1 MQNAPSADMPIACR
15 PQPSL
20 LPAPAPAA
28 ALRCLFYLATIPF
41 TYTVLPLF
49 WG

>member
-20 LPAPAPAA
+20 LPAPAAS
-28 ALRCLFYLATIPF
+28 LRRLFYQATIPF

>member
-15 PQPSL
+15 PQSSL
-20 LPAPAPAA
+20 LPAPAA
-28 ALRCLFYLATIPF
+28 ALRRLFYQATIPF

>member
-20 LPAPAPAA
+20 HPAPAA
-28 ALRCLFYLATIPF
+28 ALRRLFYQATIPF